1 MARILIV
8 DDEEADRLL
17 QRTILEGAG
26 HQLFF
31 AQDGEDAVRAY
42 MKRGIEIVITDLKM
56 PNVDGLELITVL
68 GEFIPAPHII
78 AISATGPEQ
87 LTKARALGAVT
98 TLAKPVDPDELLRA
112 VENAVSE
119 S

>member
-17 QRTILEGAG
+17 QRSILEGAG
-26 HQLFF
+26 HQLYF
-31 AQDGEDAVRAY
+31 AHDGEDAVRTY
-42 MKRGIEIVITDLKM
+42 MRRGIEVVITDLKM

-68 GEFIPAPHII
+68 TEFIPAPPII

-87 LTKARALGAVT
+87 LTMARALGAMT
-98 TLAKPVDPDELLRA
+98 TLSKPIDREELLSA
-112 VENAVSE
+112 VETAVAE